1 MKRIILLVGLALLLI
16 AVLMSL
22 AACGYGGYS
31 EEDCELNWQA
41 MDVDYGDEALTVNLI
56 LNNTHA
62 PGTVGEVLY
71 ECIMGGW
78 EGYR

>member
-31 EEDCELNWQA
+31 EEDCQ

>member
-1 MKRIILLVGLALLLI
+1 MKRILMCLIIVLVLLAG
-16 AVLMSL
+16 
-22 AACGYGGYS
+22 CGFGGYTQ
-31 EEDCELNWQA
+31 EDCDVAWAQ
-41 MDVDYGDEALTVNLI
+41 MDVDYGDEAWTVNLI

-62 PGTVGEVLY
+62 PGTVGECLY